1 MVQLN
6 NTNTLFLKFQFN
18 FRVDTWAKFVTLI

>member
-6 NTNTLFLKFQFN
+6 NTNMLFLKFQFN
-18 FRVDTWAKFVTLI
+18 FRVDTWAIFVTLI

>member
-18 FRVDTWAKFVTLI
+18 FRVDTWAISVTLI